1 MSRRT
6 AKPQDS
12 LKNPTGESGSE
23 IQEFLLRELP
33 RKNARRAMYFADAV
47 REAGERY
54 DRYIARRD
62 EWWSFA
68 ARKKTQKD
76 NDIR

>member
-54 DRYIARRD
+54 EIHCEKR
-62 EWWSFA
+62 
-68 ARKKTQKD
+68 
-76 NDIR
+76 